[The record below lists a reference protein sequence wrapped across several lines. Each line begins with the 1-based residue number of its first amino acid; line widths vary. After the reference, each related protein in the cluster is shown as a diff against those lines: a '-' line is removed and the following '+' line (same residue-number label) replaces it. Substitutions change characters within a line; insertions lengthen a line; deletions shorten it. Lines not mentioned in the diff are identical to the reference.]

1 MFLGGAAAAAG
12 IAFAN
17 AIDNVGAFLGPF
29 IIGVLT
35 QRTGTYAASMA
46 VLALSLVVSAAIIVL
61 VLRRAMVPR
70 LVVIEPAM

>member
-17 AIDNVGAFLGPF
+17 AIGNVGAFLGPF